1 MVDSNI
7 SELAYRHFV
16 EGDMSPFYDYMY
28 RDMLIY
34 ASSYL
39 PGHMSIMAEDCVQNS
54 VEKAFH
60 NRSRF
65 ESSGQWKAF
74 MLTCIRNQAISLY
87 RSDNAAGNYVEFVK
101 NSGELHEDM
110 LLDYI
115 RQETLSRLYRA
126 IDALPP
132 DMRELLE
139 LSFEKG
145 LKNSEI
151 AARLGVAEIT
161 VKKRKARLIVMLRQA
176 LPDSAWLLML
186 LLSDS
191 IRFH

>member
-1 MVDSNI
+1 MVDSRI
-7 SELAYRHFV
+7 SELTYRQFL
-16 EGDMSPFYDYMY
+16 EGDITPFYDNMY
-28 RDMLIY
+28 RDMLLY
-34 ASSYL
+34 ASSCL
-39 PGHMSIMAEDCVQNS
+39 PGHMALMAEDCVQNA
-54 VEKAFH
+54 VEKAYH

-65 ESSGQWKAF
+65 ESAGQWKAF
-74 MLTCIRNQAISLY
+74 LLTCIRNQAVSIY
-87 RSDNAAGNYVEFVK
+87 RSDNAAGNYVEFVR
-101 NSGELHEDM
+101 NSADMHEDM

-145 LKNSEI
+145 LKTAEI

-161 VKKRKARLIVMLRQA
+161 VKKRKARLILMLRQS
-176 LPDSAWLLML
+176 LPDSAWIFLFIVLDM
-186 LLSDS
+186 
-191 IRFH
+191 